1 MEKRVDSL
9 VFRRMTYADFR
20 HINKVGGE
28 EEGGGG
34 QSYIDFPIAD
44 IHLQKW
50 VDFLGA
56 NTGVGAGDRPQWDF
70 TINSLGTDSPQT
82 LRIYQRRPASVSIAS
97 QKIHSRESNRIPSW
111 HPENGF
117 PDDYNPDTENLVV
130 YIIKTNDSEY
140 WAGWFLQNQ
149 IPADWIGNVALSK
162 MFTQESAGYLKFRR
176 RLFIETTN
184 QLWPFY
190 FNATSVVND
199 IPTEEDVEIDLELE
213 DTSVRLQ
220 ELIDTNTQPEIVN
233 RVMKIRQRN
242 NRLVRNLKNLYEGK
256 CQITGEEFTFRKRTG
271 EFYSEVHHLIPLGEN
286 GSDAYAN
293 AIVVSPLIHR
303 MLHYAEISD
312 INLNDIVDGQLP
324 IVINGSDYT
333 ITWHNDHI
341 ATVEQT
347 LTD

>member
-44 IHLQKW
+44 IQLQRW
-50 VDFLGA
+50 FDFLGV

-70 TINSLGTDSPQT
+70 RINSLGIVSLIT
-82 LRIYQRRPASVSIAS
+82 LRIYQRRAASVSIAS
-97 QKIHSRESNRIPSW
+97 QKIHSRASNRVPSW
-111 HPENGF
+111 HPDNGF
-117 PDDYNPDTENLVV
+117 PNDYNPDAENLVV
-130 YIIKTNDSEY
+130 YIVKTTDGEY

-149 IPADWIGNVALSK
+149 IPANWIGNVALSK
-162 MFTQESAGYLKFRR
+162 MFTQESAGYLKFRGK
-176 RLFIETTN
+176 LFIETTN
-184 QLWPFY
+184 QVCPFY
-190 FNATSVVND
+190 FNAATVAND
-199 IPTEEDVEIDLELE
+199 IPTEQDVETELELE
-213 DTSVRLQ
+213 DTSPRLQ

-233 RVMKIRQRN
+233 RVMRIRQRN
-242 NRLVRNLKNLYEGK
+242 NRLVRNLKDLYAGR
-256 CQITGEEFTFRKRTG
+256 CQITGEQFTFIKRDG

-303 MLHYAEISD
+303 MLHYAEVSE
-312 INLNDIVDGQLP
+312 INLNNITDRQLP
-324 IVINGSDYT
+324 ITINGIAYT
-333 ITWHNDHI
+333 ITWHFNHI
-341 ATVEQT
+341 TTVEQT